1 MAITLTGGTAT
12 ISTTEYY
19 LASNSTT
26 ATAQTTTC
34 AVQLFLD
41 LSAMQAGDT
50 YTLKWTE
57 KVNAGTRRQ
66 FVATVTFTDAQT
78 TPNYSSLQYIV
89 GEGWEVSLTRTAGTD
104 RSISWSLRTVA

>member
-12 ISTTEYY
+12 ISTTEYF

-26 ATAQTTTC
+26 ATEQTLDC
-34 AVQLFLD
+34 AIQLFLD

-50 YTLKWTE
+50 YTLKWYE
-57 KVNAGTRRQ
+57 RVNGQTRRQ
-66 FVATVTFTDAQT
+66 FVATTTFSNAQT
-78 TPNYSSLQYIV
+78 PANYASSQYIV
-89 GEGWEVSLTRTAGTD
+89 GEGWEVSLTRTAGVD